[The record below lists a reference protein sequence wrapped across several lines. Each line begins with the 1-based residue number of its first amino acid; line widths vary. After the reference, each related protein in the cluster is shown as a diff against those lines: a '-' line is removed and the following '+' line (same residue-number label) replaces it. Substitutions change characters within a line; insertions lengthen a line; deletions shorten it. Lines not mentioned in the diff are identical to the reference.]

1 MSREYVRGE
10 TLPCDSSDLQSINAL
25 AEHLDLHDA
34 RRRGFVDVVRVFE
47 ACELNFDEVT
57 VLEVG
62 RDVDVNSRD
71 GSILVLVGGQDGPET
86 GRNAIDLGL
95 GVMQVGEKWA
105 VGSGSPSSQQ
115 VRAVQQVIS
124 IRVYSDHELYLLG
137 CVRDGRLNADFTE
150 IYHDGV

>member
-1 MSREYVRGE
+1 M
-10 TLPCDSSDLQSINAL
+10 

-71 GSILVLVGGQDGPET
+71 GSILDVPDYTFSVNNPVVVDQLLWECSEVEVYPRDLQWLHALDVEVIVNSGP
-86 GRNAIDLGL
+86 
-95 GVMQVGEKWA
+95 
-105 VGSGSPSSQQ
+105 
-115 VRAVQQVIS
+115 
-124 IRVYSDHELYLLG
+124 SDVKSRSL
-137 CVRDGRLNADFTE
+137 
-150 IYHDGV
+150 